1 MRAMKSTKVI
11 TIMLAAGALALT
23 SGCSFFHK
31 NTPVAQCK
39 VDRRCGVGDSLG
51 LAMVNNWTYQ
61 VAKAEAIR
69 DGRSFATVLEPGE

>member
-11 TIMLAAGALALT
+11 TIVLAAGVLSLAG
-23 SGCSFFHK
+23 GCSSFH
-31 NTPVAQCK
+31 TSAPVAQCK
-39 VDRRCGVGDSLG
+39 IDRRCGVGDSLG